1 MNCAVSRSYVTAAVA
16 IASMFASYTTLA
28 QVATRPSDAEIRDI
42 EAKLTMPHGAASIPE
57 YVRYY
62 YASVS
67 KRGRYIAG
75 VYVARINFEPP
86 DVPTSDIV
94 VVSSDAEV
102 PAPYD
107 AGCDVVWVT
116 YDPDAASVLS
126 SYCSS
131 ELKLWDD

>member
-1 MNCAVSRSYVTAAVA
+1 MNRAVSRSYVTAAVA
-16 IASMFASYTTLA
+16 IAAMCASYPTLA
-28 QVATRPSDAEIRDI
+28 QAVTRPSDAEIHDI
-42 EAKLTMPHGAASIPE
+42 EAKLTMPHGAASILE

-67 KRGRYIAG
+67 KRGRYVTG
-75 VYVARINFEPP
+75 VYVARTNFEPP
-86 DVPTSDIV
+86 DVPSSDVV

-116 YDPDAASVLS
+116 YDPDAASILS